1 MLYFICNRKGV
12 KIDLDLLC
20 ARKLP
25 IQRTSNPPR
34 NGEERKQKM
43 QRQEEV
49 LLKMGL
55 GLVLMENVLRYFAQQ
70 KQDVYLNALTN
81 DLVSK
86 KTSIK
91 RFLFVFDFFF
101 RFPTT
106 PNLVLS

>member
-1 MLYFICNRKGV
+1 MICLSLCCNHKGV

-25 IQRTSNPPR
+25 IQRTSNPSR

-55 GLVLMENVLRYFAQQ
+55 GLILMENVLRYFAQQ

-86 KTSIK
+86 NINQTLLIC
-91 RFLFVFDFFF
+91 FCFF
-101 RFPTT
+101 
-106 PNLVLS
+106 